1 MPPFWRKN
9 KSEPAPAQIA
19 TGGAISNDATGIN
32 LSDIEELSSSL
43 GIVNSMAGP
52 VVNSRTATQLA
63 IVYACT
69 RLISG
74 AIASLPL
81 PIYKDG
87 DVREKAVGH
96 PVSSLLNLQPTPVYS
111 AAMYWEHV
119 TSQMLLGGDSHALI
133 LRDGMGQPTEFLPL
147 NNMQPEKI
155 DGRLVYFVELEGVWR
170 GFDQGEVLHFPGF
183 GFNGLKSLSV
193 IQHAARNSIGL
204 GIVMEQYSSQFFKD
218 GAHQS
223 LAIVKNG
230 KWDAED
236 QENFRQAY
244 GRVYGGMAKSNLPL
258 TISKALEIKELSVNA
273 ADSQLL
279 EGRKFQITDI
289 ARAFG
294 LPGFMV
300 NDSDRSTTWGTGMAE
315 ISLGFI
321 RYTLQPHLNRFQQEL
336 NRKLFLNT
344 PYFVEFN
351 TAGLL
356 RGTTKERY
364 EAYGKALGGSNVP
377 GFMAINEV
385 RKIENLPPIHDA
397 IYDQP
402 YDPRMVITEQQ
413 KNA

>member
-1 MPPFWRKN
+1 MTPFWRK
-9 KSEPAPAQIA
+9 KQSAQA
-19 TGGAISNDATGIN
+19 DPVVKNEIN
-32 LSDIEELSSSL
+32 LSDIEELSQAL
-43 GIVNSMAGP
+43 GVVNSMAGP
-52 VVNSRTATQLA
+52 VVNSKTAMKLA

-74 AIASLPL
+74 AIASMPL
-81 PIYKDG
+81 PIYQDG
-87 DVREKAVGH
+87 DVRTKAIGH
-96 PVSSLLNLQPTPVYS
+96 PLSPLLNLQPTAIYS
-111 AAMYWEHV
+111 AALFWEQATAKV
-119 TSQMLLGGDSHALI
+119 LLGGDSHALI
-133 LRDGMGQPTEFLPL
+133 MRNGLGDPIEILPL
-147 NNMQPEKI
+147 DISGVENVG
-155 DGRLVYFVELEGVWR
+155 GRLVYYSMLDGTMR
-170 GFDQGEVLHFPGF
+170 GFDQGEVLHFSGF

-193 IQHAARNSIGL
+193 IQHAANNSVGL
-204 GIVMEQYSSQFFKD
+204 AMVMEQYSSEFFKN

-223 LAIVKNG
+223 VAIFKNG
-230 KWDAED
+230 KWDQED
-236 QENFRQAY
+236 QENFRNAY
-244 GRVYGGMAKSNLPL
+244 GRVYGGMEKSNLPL

-336 NRKLFLNT
+336 NRKLFMNSGH
-344 PYFVEFN
+344 FVEFN

-356 RGTTKERY
+356 RGTTQQRY

-377 GFMAINEV
+377 GFMSINEV
-385 RKIENLPPIHDA
+385 RKIENLTPLDNT
-397 IYDQP
+397 IYNEP
-402 YDPRMVITEQQ
+402 YDPRLVVTEQQ
-413 KNA
+413 RNA

>member
-1 MPPFWRKN
+1 MTPFWRKN
-9 KSEPAPAQIA
+9 KSEPALAQA
-19 TGGAISNDATGIN
+19 AGDSAISNELK
-32 LSDIEELSSSL
+32 LSDIEELSQAL

-52 VVNSRTATQLA
+52 VVNAKTAMTLS

-81 PIYKDG
+81 PVYQDG
-87 DVREKAVGH
+87 DVRTKATGH
-96 PVSSLLNLQPTPVYS
+96 PLAPLLNLQPTATYS
-111 AAMYWEHV
+111 AALFWERITAYVLLKGDAHV
-119 TSQMLLGGDSHALI
+119 LIIRNGLGEITELLPIDVTHV
-133 LRDGMGQPTEFLPL
+133 E
-147 NNMQPEKI
+147 NMS
-155 DGRLVYFVELEGVWR
+155 GRLVYFVQLDGTTR
-170 GFDQGEVLHFPGF
+170 GFDQGEILHFSGF

-193 IQHAARNSIGL
+193 IQHAANNSIGL
-204 GIVMEQYSSQFFKD
+204 AMVMEQYSSQFFKD

-223 LAIVKNG
+223 LAIIKNG
-230 KWDAED
+230 KWEAED
-236 QENFRQAY
+236 QENFRNAY
-244 GRVYGGMAKSNLPL
+244 NRVYGGVDKSNLPL
-258 TISKALEIKELSVNA
+258 TISKALDIKELSVNA
-273 ADSQLL
+273 ADSQLI

-300 NDSDRSTTWGTGMAE
+300 NDSEKSTTWGTGMAE

-356 RGTTKERY
+356 RGTTQQRY

-377 GFMAINEV
+377 GFKSINEV
-385 RKIENLPPIHDA
+385 RKLENLPPLA
-397 IYDQP
+397 NPIYDQP
-402 YDPRMVITEQQ
+402 YDPRLVITEQQ
-413 KNA
+413 NA